1 MELMCKAKSIM
12 LNNIRACS
20 HLSSENR
27 IERIEMPLARLILT
41 VSHLDEEW
49 DLEGMKV
56 RARYVFSFFLL
67 PHLRPLYPDIELS

>member
-1 MELMCKAKSIM
+1 M

-56 RARYVFSFFLL
+56 RARFVSSHPPTSPPSPFVAGY
-67 PHLRPLYPDIELS
+67 